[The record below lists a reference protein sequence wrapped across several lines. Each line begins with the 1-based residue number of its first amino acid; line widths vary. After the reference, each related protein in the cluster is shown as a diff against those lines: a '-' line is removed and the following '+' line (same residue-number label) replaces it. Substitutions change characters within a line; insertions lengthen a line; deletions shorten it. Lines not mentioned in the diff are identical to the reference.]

1 MDVISITRSSSQ
13 KPSSSIDELTYSQF
27 FWNHDTGKA
36 LEPVMSFQMQLFMKA
51 VSDILVNIIVV
62 TVLLYNSIRF
72 EIRPDSVQRF
82 DWLINY
88 TVDTV

>member
-1 MDVISITRSSSQ
+1 
-13 KPSSSIDELTYSQF
+13 
-27 FWNHDTGKA
+27 
-36 LEPVMSFQMQLFMKA
+36 MSFQMQLFMKA